1 MLAGALGVI
10 PRKCHSGLSSTLKT
24 DSYYS
29 TETNA
34 EYGTINNG
42 YEAE

>member
-1 MLAGALGVI
+1 MLAG
-10 PRKCHSGLSSTLKT
+10 TLKT

-29 TETNA
+29 NETNA